1 MTHDDVQG
9 WLDRYV
15 EAWHSY
21 DPAAIG
27 DLFAEDA
34 TYRYHAYDPE
44 PVAGRDAI
52 VADWLDGQDA
62 PGSWEAHYEPFAVE
76 GERAVAVG
84 ESRYLK
90 PDGSQRTSTTTC
102 GRSASTATA
111 AAPSSSSTST
121 SCPRASAARA
131 DRPPLRGVNRALT
144 RVRIIRPE
152 WHERSSSSK
161 TSRPCARRSSMRS
174 RPMDSGSWRRPTG
187 ARR

>member
-90 PDGSQRTSTTTC
+90 PDGSQRTIYYNLWTLRFDGD
-102 GRSASTATA
+102 GRCTEFVEYFNEL
-111 AAPSSSSTST
+111 P
-121 SCPRASAARA
+121 AR
-131 DRPPLRGVNRALT
+131 LGG
-144 RVRIIRPE
+144 E
-152 WHERSSSSK
+152 
-161 TSRPCARRSSMRS
+161 
-174 RPMDSGSWRRPTG
+174 G
-187 ARR
+187 